1 MIRFGGPIFGFN
13 DMTHFDPPALARAY
27 KSKGYTAA
35 YAPKVKLNETEKI
48 KDIRKAFETE
58 DIIIAEVG
66 YWNNLMDTDPETKR
80 NNRAEML
87 EAFRLAEELGAKCAV
102 GLAGS
107 YCHGSVPS
115 SHSERNFSQ
124 EAFDEAV
131 DMARYFIDS
140 VKPKNAYFTY
150 EIFQFGIVDS
160 VEMIEKLL
168 KAVDRRQFGVHL
180 DLANL
185 INSPRVYWKSGDIVR
200 ECIKRF
206 GGRIVAAHAKD
217 VIMKEP
223 SITVVLEEVLIG
235 QGMLDIAACIRE
247 LHKLPQDVPYMMEHL
262 KTEEDYDRAAA
273 HIRKVAFQEGI
284 II

>member
-13 DMTHFDPPALARAY
+13 DMAHFDPQALARAY
-27 KSKGYTAA
+27 KFKGYTAA

-48 KDIRKAFETE
+48 KDIRKAFEME

-66 YWNNLMDTDPETKR
+66 YWSNLLDTEPETKR
-80 NNRAEML
+80 SNIAGML
-87 EAFRLAEELGAKCAV
+87 EAYRLAEELGARCVV
-102 GLAGS
+102 GLTGS
-107 YCHGSVPS
+107 YCHGSVPG
-115 SHSERNFSQ
+115 SHSARNFSR
-124 EAFDEAV
+124 EAFYEAV

-140 VKPKNAYFTY
+140 VKPKNTYFTY

-160 VEMIEKLL
+160 IEMIERLL
-168 KAVDRRQFGVHL
+168 KAVDRRQFGIHL

-185 INSPRVYWKSGDIVR
+185 INSPRAYWSSGDIVR

-206 GGRIVAAHAKD
+206 GDRIVAAHAKD

-223 SITVVLEEVLIG
+223 SITVILEEVLIG

-247 LHKLPQDVPYMMEHL
+247 LHELPQEVPYMMEHL

-273 HIRKVAFQEGI
+273 HIRKVALKEGI